1 VSAARTA
8 EVSFL
13 PLRELEE
20 SARLELDEVAAILDE
35 LLDNFFVD
43 ELDCVTDEDCA
54 ASEELDSSTALFS
67 PPSGPELLAS
77 SPQATKPM
85 HTKNAINTK
94 NFESLCIGKITI
106 KSIPYSG

>member
-1 VSAARTA
+1 VSATRTA
-8 EVSFL
+8 EESFL
-13 PLRELEE
+13 LLELEE
-20 SARLELDEVAAILDE
+20 EARLELDEVATVFEE
-35 LLDNFFVD
+35 LLDKFFSD
-43 ELDCVTDEDCA
+43 ELDRLTDEDCA
-54 ASEELDSSTALFS
+54 ESDELDSSTALLS
-67 PPSGPELLAS
+67 PLSGPELLAS

>member
-1 VSAARTA
+1 VSATRTA
-8 EVSFL
+8 EESFL
-13 PLRELEE
+13 LLELEE
-20 SARLELDEVAAILDE
+20 DARLELDEVAEILEE
-35 LLDNFFVD
+35 LLDNFFAD
-43 ELDCVTDEDCA
+43 ELDCLTDEDRSV
-54 ASEELDSSTALFS
+54 SEELDSSTALLS

-85 HTKNAINTK
+85 HTENAINTK